1 MEHAGPGL
9 EQLPDRIR
17 TFAPVH
23 SCGGLIAAVGVLLF
37 SVAGLF
43 TTLPGS
49 PLAASYPIWLVW
61 ALRFAPLPALVLL
74 WAVAHEAE
82 YKVRADSSAIHFRQ
96 PLGGSVRVPW
106 REVTDYFA
114 DCGRNPQ
121 AVAASGGSLVDD
133 GSRATAETAAA
144 PFASHGPDYT
154 LWSSRGTFVFDDGLA
169 DVALLAREVSS
180 NAPDGAPDRW
190 EEASWLTCRRCDER
204 TAVSLWPSATGD
216 SIRYCDRC
224 RAPHVSPTGDSEPV
238 ACACGGEFVQ
248 EEFTCP
254 ACGEPFGEALLASE
268 EQFTVERRGS
278 LEHPRPWAVTAV
290 QAEGDASPPPPEPT
304 EGVEGDESV

>member
-1 MEHAGPGL
+1 MGHAGPGL
-9 EQLPDRIR
+9 ERPPGRVR

-49 PLAASYPIWLVW
+49 PLAASYPTWLVW
-61 ALRFAPLPALVLL
+61 ALRFAPLPALALL

-96 PLGGSVRVPW
+96 PLGGSARVPW

-114 DCGRNPQ
+114 DCGRSQQ

-133 GSRATAETAAA
+133 GSSATVETTSA

-169 DVALLAREVSS
+169 DVALLAFEVSS

-190 EEASWLTCRRCDER
+190 EEASWLTCRRCDQR
-204 TAVSLWPSATGD
+204 TAVSLWPSAAGD

-224 RAPHVSPTGDSEPV
+224 RAPCGSPRGDSEPV
-238 ACACGGEFVQ
+238 ACACGGEFVR

-254 ACGEPFGEALLASE
+254 ACGEPFGEALPASE
-268 EQFTVERRGS
+268 QRLIVERRGS
-278 LEHPRPWAVTAV
+278 LEHPRPWATAAA
-290 QAEGDASPPPPEPT
+290 QAEAEASPPPLEPT
-304 EGVEGDESV
+304 EGVEGDEST